1 MVRGFNFFDC
11 NNHFSVVTCP
21 IGPCKKDTFYTGEK
35 KLWIFK
41 TAHRNRAG
49 PLERAP
55 VINGVRQ
62 NVECLIAASNGNHSA
77 FGTPITHR
85 MNGEIKLASGAMQF
99 NTQEAVDMVMNTPII
114 NNGSDGK
121 LVLVFTSIE
130 VQTKVQPIIHPMSD
144 PSDPTNFMAVHHF
157 TLNGVRTTKQ
167 SSALQKMI
175 YQIQMKNYEKGLALL
190 TYEERLAH
198 YENTLGLL
206 TYEERLAHMS
216 LGGKGGHANG
226 WDQFTIVHGIA
237 NEDIVFHRD
246 HGKGIVKTVGK
257 PAQNGND
264 LGRAQVVFEK
274 SPRNLQQVGISALKC
289 DGKPCQFVKEYKLDK
304 KKWRTDK
311 LTNTPYHTITKGDTV
326 YHKKHGSGTVKSI
339 QKPMEMREGRARVVF
354 VNSPDKT
361 KRVQITALTCEGIR
375 CRNALLAAYFK

>member
-1 MVRGFNFFDC
+1 MFHFVINLTLIFFDC

-35 KLWIFK
+35 KRWIFK

-175 YQIQMKNYEKGLALL
+175 YQIQRKNSLFFS
-190 TYEERLAH
+190 AH
-198 YENTLGLL
+198 S
-206 TYEERLAHMS
+206 S
-216 LGGKGGHANG
+216 LGGKGGKAKG
-226 WDQFTIVHGIA
+226 WHQFTIVHGIA

-246 HGKGIVKTVGK
+246 HGKGIVKSIQK
-257 PAQNGND
+257 PAQKWGD
-264 LGRAQVVFEK
+264 LGKASVVFEN
-274 SPRNLQQVGISALKC
+274 SPRNLQQVYISALSC
-289 DGKPCQFVKEYKLDK
+289 DEKPCQFVKEYKLDK

-339 QKPMEMREGRARVVF
+339 QKPIEMCEGRAIVLF
-354 VNSPDKT
+354 VNSPGKS
-361 KRVQITALTCEGIR
+361 KRVQINALTCEGIR

>member
-1 MVRGFNFFDC
+1 M
-11 NNHFSVVTCP
+11 
-21 IGPCKKDTFYTGEK
+21 
-35 KLWIFK
+35 
-41 TAHRNRAG
+41 
-49 PLERAP
+49 
-55 VINGVRQ
+55 RQ

-175 YQIQMKNYEKGLALL
+175 YQIQMKNYENTLGLL

-206 TYEERLAHMS
+206 TYEEWLAHYENTLGLLTYEERLAHTS

-274 SPRNLQQVGISALKC
+274 SPRNLQQVGISALSC
-289 DGKPCQFVKEYKLDK
+289 DGKPCQFVKEYKLDW

-339 QKPMEMREGRARVVF
+339 QKPIEMCEGRAVVLF
-354 VNSPDKT
+354 VNSPGKS
-361 KRVQITALTCEGIR
+361 KRVNISALTCEGIR